1 MWRHSIG
8 EPRRK
13 PRVDAPEHHRPC
25 RSPGARRPGRE
36 GARPRRSPVRAGAPD
51 PRGQGTDRG
60 DLEARTRASVRDRRR
75 NEQRRPGAAA
85 PPVSAAGR
93 ERQEGAGQVI
103 TQGLSRN
110 RVILATAGT
119 ALALLLAA
127 LDQTIVGTAIPRI
140 VADLN
145 GLDRLAWVTTAYL
158 VTSTTMTPIA
168 GKLGDL
174 FGRKPFLL
182 AGMIGF
188 VAASALCGLS
198 QDMTQLIVFR
208 GIQGIFGG
216 VLFATVFTVIGDL
229 FPPESRGRVQ
239 GLFGGV
245 FGLSSIVGPTAGGF
259 ITDHWSW
266 RWVFEV
272 NIPVGIVAVAVVLA
286 GLPYVRSKASWR
298 DIDFFGAVTLAAGVV
313 PLLIALSITRD
324 HAWTSPEVEGLL
336 ALAAVMLAA
345 FVFVESRVEHP
356 IVPLELFKNTT
367 FTVSMVVGFLTAFG
381 MFGSILFTPLVFQG
395 VLGISA
401 TNSGAL
407 ITPMMFGLLGAST
420 LTGFAM
426 RRVKRYRYLGT
437 LGVAVMIVGMYL
449 LSLITPSMPEWRVV
463 AALIVVGLGL
473 GTTFP
478 LYLTAVQVA
487 LPRSYMGVASSQIQF
502 WRNLGGTVGSSILG
516 AVLANRLPDYLKT
529 RIGELHLPP
538 QALQH
543 LPSGGANAVLQPGAL
558 SQLPPA
564 VATAIRLALSDT
576 LRDIYIFAGLILIAA
591 LVATVFL
598 KEVPLAGVPTQAFGE
613 PVPEDDDTKAREP
626 VAV

>member
-1 MWRHSIG
+1 
-8 EPRRK
+8 
-13 PRVDAPEHHRPC
+13 
-25 RSPGARRPGRE
+25 
-36 GARPRRSPVRAGAPD
+36 
-51 PRGQGTDRG
+51 
-60 DLEARTRASVRDRRR
+60 
-75 NEQRRPGAAA
+75 
-85 PPVSAAGR
+85 
-93 ERQEGAGQVI
+93 VI

-119 ALALLLAA
+119 MLALLLAA

-229 FPPESRGRVQ
+229 FPPENRGRVQ
-239 GLFGGV
+239 GLFGAV
-245 FGLSSIVGPTAGGF
+245 FGLSAIIGPTAGGF
-259 ITDHWSW
+259 ITDHWGW

-272 NIPVGIVAVAVVLA
+272 NIPVGIVAVGVVLA

-298 DIDFFGAVTLAAGVV
+298 DIDFWGAFALAAGVV

-324 HAWTSPEVEGLL
+324 HAWTSPEVVGLL
-336 ALAAVMLAA
+336 ALAAAMLAA
-345 FVFVESRVEHP
+345 FVFIEARVKQP
-356 IVPLELFKNTT
+356 IVPLELFKNPT
-367 FTVSMVVGFLTAFG
+367 FTVSMIVGFLTAFG

-407 ITPMMFGLLGAST
+407 ITPMMFGLLAAST
-420 LTGFAM
+420 LTGLVM
-426 RRVKRYRYLGT
+426 RRIKYYRFLGT

-449 LSLITPSMPEWRVV
+449 LSQITPSTPEWHVV
-463 AALIVVGLGL
+463 ADLIVVGLGI

-487 LPRSYMGVASSQIQF
+487 LPRKHMGVASSQIQF

-516 AVLANRLPDYLKT
+516 AVLANRLPDYLKV
-529 RIGELHLPP
+529 RITDLHLPA
-538 QALQH
+538 QIH
-543 LPSGGANAVLQPGAL
+543 LPSGGANAILQPGAL
-558 SQLPPA
+558 AQLPAPIA
-564 VATAIRLALSDT
+564 AAIRLALADT
-576 LRDIYIFAGLILIAA
+576 LHDIYFFAGLILVVA
-591 LVATVFL
+591 LVSTVFL
-598 KEVPLAGVPTQAFGE
+598 KEVPLTSSAPATGVGDPALEDETTE
-613 PVPEDDDTKAREP
+613 SRERVPA
-626 VAV
+626 

>member
-1 MWRHSIG
+1 
-8 EPRRK
+8 
-13 PRVDAPEHHRPC
+13 
-25 RSPGARRPGRE
+25 
-36 GARPRRSPVRAGAPD
+36 
-51 PRGQGTDRG
+51 
-60 DLEARTRASVRDRRR
+60 
-75 NEQRRPGAAA
+75 
-85 PPVSAAGR
+85 
-93 ERQEGAGQVI
+93 VI

-119 ALALLLAA
+119 MLALLLAA

-188 VAASALCGLS
+188 VAASVVCGLS
-198 QDMTQLIVFR
+198 QNMTQLIVFR

-229 FPPESRGRVQ
+229 FPPENRGRVQ

-245 FGLSSIVGPTAGGF
+245 FGLSAIIGPTAGGF
-259 ITDHWSW
+259 ITDHWGW

-272 NIPVGIVAVAVVLA
+272 NIPVGIVAVGVVLA

-298 DIDFFGAVTLAAGVV
+298 DIDFWGAITLAAGVV
-313 PLLIALSITRD
+313 PMLIALSITRD
-324 HAWTSPEVEGLL
+324 HAWTSPEVMGLL
-336 ALAAVMLAA
+336 ALAAVMLAT

-356 IVPLELFKNTT
+356 IVPLELFKNPT
-367 FTVSMVVGFLTAFG
+367 FTVSMIVGFLTAFG

-407 ITPMMFGLLGAST
+407 ITPMMFGLLAAST
-420 LTGFAM
+420 LTGLVM
-426 RRVKRYRYLGT
+426 KRIKYYRFLGT

-449 LSLITPSMPEWRVV
+449 LSQITPSTPEWHVV
-463 AALIVVGLGL
+463 ADLIVVGLGI

-487 LPRSYMGVASSQIQF
+487 LPRKHMGVASSQIQF

-516 AVLANRLPDYLKT
+516 AVLANRLPDYLKV
-529 RIGELHLPP
+529 RITDLHLPA
-538 QALQH
+538 QIH
-543 LPSGGANAVLQPGAL
+543 LPSGGANAILQPGAL
-558 SQLPPA
+558 AQLPAP
-564 VATAIRLALSDT
+564 VAAAIRLALADT
-576 LRDIYIFAGLILIAA
+576 LHDIYFFAGLILLVA
-591 LVATVFL
+591 LVSTVFL
-598 KEVPLAGVPTQAFGE
+598 KEVPLTSSTSSTGFGD
-613 PVPEDDDTKAREP
+613 PVPDDEATESRERVP
-626 VAV
+626 A

>member
-1 MWRHSIG
+1 MTENATTNMHLT
-8 EPRRK
+8 
-13 PRVDAPEHHRPC
+13 H
-25 RSPGARRPGRE
+25 
-36 GARPRRSPVRAGAPD
+36 
-51 PRGQGTDRG
+51 
-60 DLEARTRASVRDRRR
+60 
-75 NEQRRPGAAA
+75 
-85 PPVSAAGR
+85 
-93 ERQEGAGQVI
+93 
-103 TQGLSRN
+103 GLSRQ

-119 ALALLLAA
+119 MLALLLAA

-182 AGMIGF
+182 LGMVGF

-208 GIQGIFGG
+208 GIQGVFGG

-229 FPPESRGRVQ
+229 FPPEQRGRLA
-239 GLFGGV
+239 GLFGAV

-272 NIPVGIVAVAVVLA
+272 NIPVGTIAVLVVLA

-298 DIDFFGAVTLAAGVV
+298 DIDFWGAITLAAAIV

-324 HAWTSPEVEGLL
+324 HAWTSPQVSGLL
-336 ALAAVMLAA
+336 AIAAIMLAA
-345 FVFVESRVEHP
+345 FIFVESRASQP
-356 IVPLELFKNTT
+356 IVPLHLFKNPV

-395 VLGISA
+395 ILGVSA

-407 ITPMMFGLLGAST
+407 LTPMMFGLLGAST
-420 LTGFAM
+420 ATGFIM
-426 RRVKRYRYLGT
+426 RRIKYYRFLGT
-437 LGVAVMIVGMYL
+437 LGVTVMIFGMWL
-449 LSLITPSMPEWRVV
+449 LSQVTPSVPQWHVV
-463 AALIVVGLGL
+463 ADLIVVGAGL
-473 GTTFP
+473 GITFP

-487 LPRSYMGVASSQIQF
+487 LPRQYMGVASSQIQF
-502 WRNLGGTVGSSILG
+502 WRNLGGTVGSAILG
-516 AVLANRLPDYLKT
+516 AVLSNRLPDYLRT
-529 RIGELHLPP
+529 RLADAHLTPQQLAHLPTSINP
-538 QALQH
+538 
-543 LPSGGANAVLQPGAL
+543 NAILQPSVAA
-558 SQLPPA
+558 QLPPA
-564 VATAIRLALSDT
+564 FLQAVRWALSDT
-576 LRDIYIFAGLILIAA
+576 LHDIYLFAGAILILA
-591 LVATVFL
+591 LVSTVFL
-598 KEVPLAGVPTQAFGE
+598 REVPLGGAQVSLGVEAP
-613 PVPEDDDTKAREP
+613 PVEEDEQERE
-626 VAV
+626 VATA

>member
-1 MWRHSIG
+1 MS
-8 EPRRK
+8 E
-13 PRVDAPEHHRPC
+13 
-25 RSPGARRPGRE
+25 
-36 GARPRRSPVRAGAPD
+36 
-51 PRGQGTDRG
+51 T
-60 DLEARTRASVRDRRR
+60 
-75 NEQRRPGAAA
+75 
-85 PPVSAAGR
+85 
-93 ERQEGAGQVI
+93 I
-103 TQGLSRN
+103 TQPMTHGLSRN
-110 RVILATAGT
+110 GT
-119 ALALLLAA
+119 ILALLLAA

-188 VAASALCGLS
+188 VAASVVCGVA

-229 FPPESRGRVQ
+229 FPPENRGRVQ

-245 FGLSSIVGPTAGGF
+245 FGLSAIIGPTAGGF
-259 ITDHWSW
+259 ITDHFGW

-272 NIPVGIVAVAVVLA
+272 NIPVGIIAVAVVL
-286 GLPYVRSKASWR
+286 
-298 DIDFFGAVTLAAGVV
+298 
-313 PLLIALSITRD
+313 
-324 HAWTSPEVEGLL
+324 L
-336 ALAAVMLAA
+336 ALAAAMLAA
-345 FVFVESRVEHP
+345 FVFVEGRVQQP

-420 LTGFAM
+420 LTGFVM
-426 RRVKRYRYLGT
+426 RRIKYYRYLGT
-437 LGVAVMIVGMYL
+437 IGVIVMIFGMWL
-449 LSLITPSMPEWRVV
+449 LSQVVPGTAQWHVV
-463 AALIVVGLGL
+463 ADLIVVGLGI
-473 GTTFP
+473 GVTFP

-487 LPRSYMGVASSQIQF
+487 LPREFMGVASSQIQF
-502 WRNLGGTVGSSILG
+502 WRNLGGTVGSAILG
-516 AVLANRLPDYLKT
+516 AVLANRLPSYLGT
-529 RIGELHLPP
+529 RIADLHLPA

-543 LPSGGANAVLQPGAL
+543 LPSGGANSILQPGAL
-558 SQLPPA
+558 AQLPPA
-564 VATAIRLALSDT
+564 VAAAIRLALADT
-576 LRDIYIFAGLILIAA
+576 LHDIYFFAGLVLIVA
-591 LVATVFL
+591 LVSTVFL
-598 KEVPLAGVPTQAFGE
+598 KEVPLTGASSRT
-613 PVPEDDDTKAREP
+613 
-626 VAV
+626 

>member
-1 MWRHSIG
+1 
-8 EPRRK
+8 
-13 PRVDAPEHHRPC
+13 VTTA
-25 RSPGARRPGRE
+25 
-36 GARPRRSPVRAGAPD
+36 
-51 PRGQGTDRG
+51 
-60 DLEARTRASVRDRRR
+60 
-75 NEQRRPGAAA
+75 
-85 PPVSAAGR
+85 
-93 ERQEGAGQVI
+93 
-103 TQGLSRN
+103 GLSR
-110 RVILATAGT
+110 RRIILATAGT
-119 ALALLLAA
+119 MLALLLAA

-229 FPPESRGRVQ
+229 FPPDQRGKAQ
-239 GLFGGV
+239 GLFGAV

-272 NIPVGIVAVAVVLA
+272 NIPVGIIAVAVVVA

-298 DIDFFGAVTLAAGVV
+298 DIDFWGAFTLSAGVV
-313 PLLIALSITRD
+313 PLLIALTITRD
-324 HAWTSPEVEGLL
+324 HAWTSPEVVGLL
-336 ALAAVMLAA
+336 SLAAVMLAA
-345 FVFVESRVEHP
+345 FVFVESKVEHP
-356 IVPLELFKNTT
+356 IVPLQLFKNPT
-367 FTVSMVVGFLTAFG
+367 FTVSMIVGFLTAFG

-420 LTGFAM
+420 LTGFVM
-426 RRVKRYRYLGT
+426 RRIKYYRYLGT
-437 LGVAVMIVGMYL
+437 IGVAIMIFGMWL
-449 LSLITPSMPEWRVV
+449 LSQITPGTAEWRVV
-463 AALIVVGLGL
+463 ADLIVVGLGL
-473 GTTFP
+473 GVTFP

-487 LPRSYMGVASSQIQF
+487 LPREFLGVASSQIQF
-502 WRNLGGTVGSSILG
+502 WRNLGGTVGSAILG

-529 RIGELHLPP
+529 RVTDLHLPP
-538 QALQH
+538 QVVGS
-543 LPSGGANAVLQPGAL
+543 LPKGGSANSILDPTLLAK
-558 SQLPPA
+558 LPPA
-564 VATAIRLALSDT
+564 FVHAIRLALSDT
-576 LRDIYIFAGLILIAA
+576 LHDIYVFAGIVLVVA
-591 LVATVFL
+591 LVSTVFL
-598 KEVPLAGVPTQAFGE
+598 REVPLTGTRTGMSFGE
-613 PVPEDDDTKAREP
+613 APPVDEEEASEKA
-626 VAV
+626 AVTA

>member
-1 MWRHSIG
+1 M
-8 EPRRK
+8 
-13 PRVDAPEHHRPC
+13 
-25 RSPGARRPGRE
+25 
-36 GARPRRSPVRAGAPD
+36 
-51 PRGQGTDRG
+51 T
-60 DLEARTRASVRDRRR
+60 EA
-75 NEQRRPGAAA
+75 
-85 PPVSAAGR
+85 
-93 ERQEGAGQVI
+93 I
-103 TQGLSRN
+103 THGLSRQ

-119 ALALLLAA
+119 MLALLLAA

-208 GIQGIFGG
+208 GIQGVFGG

-229 FPPESRGRVQ
+229 FPPDQRGRAQ
-239 GLFGGV
+239 GLFGAV
-245 FGLSSIVGPTAGGF
+245 FGLSSIVGPTTGGF

-272 NIPVGIVAVAVVLA
+272 NIPVGIVAVLVVLA

-298 DIDFFGAVTLAAGVV
+298 DIDFWGAITLAAGVV
-313 PLLIALSITRD
+313 PLLIGLTITRD
-324 HAWTSPEVEGLL
+324 HAWTSPQVTGLL
-336 ALAAVMLAA
+336 ALAAIMLGA

-356 IVPLELFKNTT
+356 IVPLHLFRNST

-420 LTGFAM
+420 ATGFLM
-426 RRVKRYRYLGT
+426 RRITNYRYLGT
-437 LGVAVMIVGMYL
+437 LGVAVMIFGMWL
-449 LSLITPSMPEWRVV
+449 LSQVTPGTPEWHVV
-463 AALIVVGLGL
+463 ADLIVVGLGI

-487 LPRSYMGVASSQIQF
+487 LPRQFMGVASSQIQF
-502 WRNLGGTVGSSILG
+502 WRNLGGTVGSAILG
-516 AVLANRLPDYLKT
+516 AVLANRLPDYLT
-529 RIGELHLPP
+529 ARTAALHLPP
-538 QALQH
+538 QVIAS
-543 LPSGGANAVLQPGAL
+543 LPKTGSANAILDPTLLAK
-558 SQLPPA
+558 LPA
-564 VATAIRLALSDT
+564 GFVQAIRFALSDT
-576 LRDIYIFAGLILIAA
+576 LHDIYIFAGAILVIA
-591 LVATVFL
+591 LVSTVFL
-598 KEVPLAGVPTQAFGE
+598 KEVPLTGAASGRGFDAP
-613 PVPEDDDTKAREP
+613 PVEVEEEEREAVAR
-626 VAV
+626 